1 MIEGMKILT
10 QTELTRKPNWAIATL
25 IVLMVAIVILLVLTI
40 YSENFIKFGIS
51 LCLCIIAS
59 IVVMIVGNIHKV
71 PTGIKEYQ
79 VTFDENVSIQ
89 EVYDKYE
96 IIEVNQNLWKIR
108 DKEREEK

>member
-1 MIEGMKILT
+1 MIEGMKILV
-10 QTELTRKPNWAIATL
+10 QTELTKKPEWAIVTL
-25 IVLMVAIVILLVLTI
+25 TILMVAIVILLILTI
-40 YSENFIKFGIS
+40 YSGNPIKFGIP

-59 IVVMIVGNIHKV
+59 IAVMIVGECHKV
-71 PTGIKEYQ
+71 PTGINEYQ

-96 IIEVNQNLWKIR
+96 ILEVNQNLWTIR